1 MTEAKKYQE
10 FVKNYPGIIKRRI
23 PLSRYCT
30 FKIGGPADLLIE
42 AKNPAQLIE
51 IVKLAHKLKLRYLI
65 IGAASNLLFDD
76 AGFRGLVVRYIAN
89 NVEVDKTTYVAMAW
103 GGCILNRLVKHAA
116 MYNLGGID
124 FLANIPGSVGG
135 AIVGNAGCY
144 GKAIAETL
152 MDVDIL
158 NAKTGEVATVTPNEL
173 GFSYRSSK
181 LKTQPNLIVI
191 SARLKLLPD
200 SKNRI
205 LKAIEEE
212 KQLRWRKHPHAACAG
227 SFFKNP
233 KGEAAW
239 KLVDAAGMRGAT
251 VGRARISTKH
261 PNFLVNIGGA
271 KAKDVKALAIKVIET
286 VRRKMGVTLEP
297 EIRYVPAE

>member
-1 MTEAKKYQE
+1 MTNAKKYQE
-10 FVKNYPGIIKRRI
+10 FAKGYPGLIKRQA

-30 FKIGGPADLLIE
+30 FKIGGPADLLVD
-42 AKNPAQLIE
+42 AKNPEQLIE
-51 IVKLAHKLKLRYLI
+51 IIKLARKLKLRYLV

-76 AGFRGLVVRYIAN
+76 AGFRGLIARYLGQDIEAEKN
-89 NVEVDKTTYVAMAW
+89 SGVLTVEA
-103 GGCILNRLVKHAA
+103 GCLLNRLVKHAA

-144 GKAIAETL
+144 GKSISSALVE
-152 MDVDIL
+152 VEIL
-158 NAKTGEVATVTPNEL
+158 EATTNQSYWVSPDKL
-173 GFSYRSSK
+173 KFSYRHSILKQKPNWIVLRAK
-181 LKTQPNLIVI
+181 LKL
-191 SARLKLLPD
+191 APD
-200 SKNRI
+200 SKSRI

-212 KQLRWRKHPHAACAG
+212 RQLRWGKHPHASCAG

-251 VGRARISTKH
+251 IGGARVSTKH
-261 PNFLVNIGGA
+261 PNFLVNVGGA
-271 KAKDVKALAIKVIET
+271 KATDVKALAQQVIKA
-286 VRRKMGVTLEP
+286 VRKRMGTTLEP
-297 EIRYVPAE
+297 EIRYISAE

>member
-1 MTEAKKYQE
+1 LTNAKKYQE
-10 FVKNYPGIIKRRI
+10 FIKSYPGIIKRRV

-42 AKNPAQLIE
+42 AKNPTQLVE
-51 IVKLAHKLKLRYLI
+51 IVNLAHKLKLRYLI
-65 IGAASNLLFDD
+65 IGAGSNLLFDD
-76 AGFRGLVVRYIAN
+76 AGFRGLVVCYRGQDIEAEKN
-89 NVEVDKTTYVAMAW
+89 SGVLTVGA
-103 GGCILNRLVKHAA
+103 GCLLNRLVKHAA

-152 MDVDIL
+152 IDVDIL
-158 NAKTGEVATVTPNEL
+158 NAKTGEVITVTPNEL

-212 KQLRWRKHPHAACAG
+212 KQLRWGKHPHAACAG
-227 SFFKNP
+227 SFFRNP
-233 KGEAAW
+233 PGEAAW

-251 VGRARISTKH
+251 VGGARISTKH

-271 KAKDVKALAIKVIET
+271 KAKDVKALATKVIEA
-286 VRRKMGVTLEP
+286 VRKKMGVTLEP
-297 EIRYVPAE
+297 EIRYIAEK

>member
-1 MTEAKKYQE
+1 VANVKKYNE
-10 FVKNYPGIIKRRI
+10 FVKAYPGVIKRRV

-42 AKNPAQLIE
+42 AKNPTQLVE
-51 IVKLAHKLKLRYLI
+51 IIKLAHRLKLRYLV

-76 AGFRGLVVRYIAN
+76 AGFRGLVIRYIAN
-89 NVEVDKTTYVAMAW
+89 DVEVDKTAGYAMAW

-144 GKAIAETL
+144 GRTITDTL
-152 MDVDIL
+152 LDVDL
-158 NAKTGEVATVTPNEL
+158 FNAKAGEVYTVSPNEL
-173 GFSYRSSK
+173 CVAYRGSE
-181 LKTQPNLIVI
+181 LKTKPHLIVL
-191 SARLKLLPD
+191 SARFKLVPD
-200 SKNRI
+200 SKSRI

-212 KQLRWRKHPHAACAG
+212 KRLRWSKHPRAACAG

-233 KGEAAW
+233 PGEAAW
-239 KLVDAAGMRGAT
+239 RLIDEAGMRGAT
-251 VGRARISTKH
+251 VGGARISTKH
-261 PNFLVNIGGA
+261 TNFLINIGGA
-271 KAKDVKALAIKVIET
+271 KARNVRKLSAKVIEAVKKRFGT
-286 VRRKMGVTLEP
+286 TLEP
-297 EIRYVPAE
+297 EIRYISAE